1 MGQWDLRPVAR
12 RALTFQRDLKL
23 EYLATTAH
31 TQDPSVDLDALN
43 AAADASRARNNRFLY
58 GGWLLVIA
66 NTCTF
71 FFFGCVIFR
80 HCFELVD
87 CTYWQTSWVVS

>member
-71 FFFGCVIFR
+71 FFSVA
-80 HCFELVD
+80 
-87 CTYWQTSWVVS
+87 